1 MSKGRQRAAAA
12 CGVSAHLLQQA
23 FYCGSL
29 LLAQLV
35 QLSLYLHVFFVLLL
49 LLLLLLTGD
58 CSSILVAFIL

>member
-1 MSKGRQRAAAA
+1 M
-12 CGVSAHLLQQA
+12 SAHLLQQA
-23 FYCGSL
+23 FYCGCL

-35 QLSLYLHVFFVLLL
+35 QLTLNLHVFFVLLL

>member
-1 MSKGRQRAAAA
+1 M
-12 CGVSAHLLQQA
+12 SAHLLQQA
-23 FYCGSL
+23 FYCGCL

-35 QLSLYLHVFFVLLL
+35 QLTLNLHVFFVLLLL

>member
-1 MSKGRQRAAAA
+1 M
-12 CGVSAHLLQQA
+12 SAHLLQKA
-23 FYCGSL
+23 FYCGCL

-35 QLSLYLHVFFVLLL
+35 QLTLNLHVFFVLLL